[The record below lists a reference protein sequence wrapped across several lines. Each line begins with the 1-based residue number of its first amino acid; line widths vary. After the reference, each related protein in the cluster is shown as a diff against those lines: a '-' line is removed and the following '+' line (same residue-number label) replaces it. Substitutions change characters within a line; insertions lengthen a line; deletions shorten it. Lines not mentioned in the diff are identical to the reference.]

1 MTVKVFLVEDLAKTA
16 GLMKELFASLG
27 YSVMGSVATEAEALQ
42 WLDEHDKDWDL
53 AVVDLVLEQGTGF
66 GVIRRCRDA
75 SAQGKTVVFSSFVSP
90 AVREHLLELGA
101 DAVIDKSDSTA
112 LVAYC
117 AAFAESLQ
125 GRAEVQPPA

>member
-16 GLMKELFASLG
+16 GLMKELFDSLG
-27 YSVMGSVATEAEALQ
+27 YTVAGSVATEAEAYQ
-42 WLDEHDKDWDL
+42 WLDEHARDWDL

-66 GVIRRCRDA
+66 GVVRRCREA
-75 SAQGKTVVFSSFVSP
+75 SPNGKAVVFSSFVSP

-117 AAFAESLQ
+117 AAFADGQQ
-125 GRAEVQPPA
+125 GRSEPQPQV